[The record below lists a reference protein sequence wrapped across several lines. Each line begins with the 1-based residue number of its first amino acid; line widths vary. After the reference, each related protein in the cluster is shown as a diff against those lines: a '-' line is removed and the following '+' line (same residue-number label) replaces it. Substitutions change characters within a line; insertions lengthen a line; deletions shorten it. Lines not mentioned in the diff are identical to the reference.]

1 MLLTRLSLALDRPLT
16 LTSPWTGDRRVG
28 RRMPGRGAGG
38 ETARRGLMRGRVS
51 WRLATPSCVATLS
64 TPRHHTPTRR
74 APHGSSNSNLNPNLP
89 LTLPLTLTLI
99 LTLIL
104 TRRAAWLFCAC
115 SDALP
120 RWLDSQASTACTLHT
135 AHCTRTLH
143 VHTARTLRR
152 PSHLQPPP
160 HRSSRSLY
168 APSRATGLH
177 AHQGRPRPRPPPV
190 PAAAPAP

>member
-1 MLLTRLSLALDRPLT
+1 
-16 LTSPWTGDRRVG
+16 
-28 RRMPGRGAGG
+28 
-38 ETARRGLMRGRVS
+38 MRGRVS

-89 LTLPLTLTLI
+89 LTLTLTLTLI

-135 AHCTRTLH
+135 HTAHAHCTHTPSALAPPAPTAQVLPFTL
-143 VHTARTLRR
+143 
-152 PSHLQPPP
+152 
-160 HRSSRSLY
+160 
-168 APSRATGLH
+168 
-177 AHQGRPRPRPPPV
+177 RPPPV
-190 PAAAPAP
+190 LQASTPTKAALGLGLLLCLLLLLHPNPNQGGAKAALGLGLLLCLLLLLH